1 MSDGDEAA
9 IRELT
14 SGWLDSAR
22 GDLAAARHLLEEDDF
37 FIYRIPAFHAQQAVE
52 KVIKA
57 LLTRLQIDFPRTHD
71 VQRLQRLL
79 PPSVSRL
86 GSLTGLDV
94 LSGYA
99 VDSRYPDQMPE
110 HVTEDEARHAV
121 ALAEEAWKAA
131 VTDLL
136 ELGIDVTNRAVRG
149 E

>member
-14 SGWLDSAR
+14 SGWLESAR

-37 FIYRIPAFHAQQAVE
+37 SIYRIPAFHAQQAVE
-52 KVIKA
+52 KVIKS

-71 VQRLQRLL
+71 VKRLQSLL
-79 PPSVSRL
+79 PPSSIHL
-86 GSLTGLDV
+86 GSVPGLDV

-99 VDSRYPDQMPE
+99 VESRYPDQMPE
-110 HVTEDEARHAV
+110 HVTADEARHAV
-121 ALAEEAWKAA
+121 ALAGEAWDAA
-131 VTDLL
+131 AADLL
-136 ELGIDVTNRAVRG
+136 ELGIDVMNPAVMG